1 MRLLIALALAVAAT
15 PAAAIYQCKDANGR
29 STFQDMPCD
38 GSGGR
43 VLKVQPAAGTAPAA
57 TPATAGTPPANDD
70 PSAMVRRMERAA
82 EISRLEREIRDAEA
96 LVERDQ
102 RSMEREMD
110 ALQAKK
116 TRARNNLAGATWE
129 QSISTEMQAVADK
142 YRARQDMNRAK
153 IESLRMRRDALLDK
167 P

>member
-1 MRLLIALALAVAAT
+1 MRLLIAIALALSAM

-29 STFQDMPCD
+29 STFQDAPCD

-43 VLKVQPAAGTAPAA
+43 VLKVQPASGSATVEAPE
-57 TPATAGTPPANDD
+57 TAGRSPTNND
-70 PSAMVRRMERAA
+70 PSAMVRRMERTA

-116 TRARNNLAGATWE
+116 MRARNNLAGATWE

-153 IESLRMRRDALLDK
+153 IESLRMRRDALMDK